1 VGKFDAYRI
10 DLKGMQADS
19 AEYEYLLDNLFFAN
33 IDGPEVQKGKVKVT
47 VTIKRVSFT
56 FELKFRTEGF
66 VRVSCDR
73 CLDEMEQP
81 IESSGDKLVVKFG
94 SDYAEES
101 DNLIIIPEKE
111 GSINVAWFMYEFIA
125 TAIPMRHIHPPGK
138 CNKVVVSKLRK
149 HLRTDAGK
157 EDNDEIDLPEE
168 TESIDIDVE
177 EETSGEN
184 EIDPRWNDLKNII
197 DNN

>member
-1 VGKFDAYRI
+1 MGKFDAYRI

-19 AEYEYLLDNLFFAN
+19 AGYEYLLDNLFFAN
-33 IDGPEVQKGKVKVT
+33 IDGPEIRKGKVKVT
-47 VTIKRVSFT
+47 VTIRKVSFT

-81 IESSGDKLVVKFG
+81 VESSGDKLIVKFG
-94 SDYAEES
+94 REYAEES

-138 CNKVVVSKLRK
+138 CNKAVISKLRK
-149 HLRTDAGK
+149 HLRTDAA
-157 EDNDEIDLPEE
+157 DNEEIDLSEE
-168 TESIDIDVE
+168 TGNIDIGVE
-177 EETSGEN
+177 EETAGEN
-184 EIDPRWNDLKNII
+184 EMDPRWNDLKKIVDTN
-197 DNN
+197 